1 MDEQR
6 LLEFLKRRRGLLD
19 GVTVTGGEP
28 LLQWPF
34 VAEVL
39 RGLPGVHPAIETS
52 GYAPDSVFRE
62 AMDLCS
68 LILMDW
74 KVSDPALHKKYT
86 GVGNE
91 IILANFEAL
100 KNSGKPYRIR
110 TPLIPNITDTK
121 INIDEIE
128 KIIGNS
134 HWETLPYNAAA
145 GAKYKMLGME
155 YGLND

>member
-1 MDEQR
+1 MQP
-6 LLEFLKRRRGLLD
+6 EFLLSL
-19 GVTVTGGEP
+19 
-28 LLQWPF
+28 
-34 VAEVL
+34 AEEL
-39 RGLPGVHPAIETS
+39 KGFNLCTETS
-52 GYAPDSVFRE
+52 GYAKPEIFTSVIEKLDFII
-62 AMDLCS
+62 MDIKL
-68 LILMDW
+68 
-74 KVSDPALHKKYT
+74 ANTETHKKYT